1 MKAES
6 FGTLL
11 EATSRG
17 AILKSNTNRMP
28 TMVPDTVESSAVSTT
43 SALIHTGLLSVGLS
57 NLFWKGSELNV
68 EDPESLLLLAMALF
82 CIAIP
87 FQGLYILLSR
97 MIREYSNPVLVPASI
112 LMLASRCE
120 LVSYACGI
128 TGFCLMMLRTST
140 VLAATLIV
148 STILVIL
155 MARSALTTTVR

>member
-1 MKAES
+1 
-6 FGTLL
+6 
-11 EATSRG
+11 
-17 AILKSNTNRMP
+17 
-28 TMVPDTVESSAVSTT
+28 MVPDTVESSAVSTT

-68 EDPESLLLLAMALF
+68 EDPESLLLVAMALF

-128 TGFCLMMLRTST
+128 TGFCLMLLRTST
-140 VLAATLIV
+140 VLATTLIG

>member
-1 MKAES
+1 
-6 FGTLL
+6 
-11 EATSRG
+11 
-17 AILKSNTNRMP
+17 
-28 TMVPDTVESSAVSTT
+28 MVPDTVESSAVSTT

-128 TGFCLMMLRTST
+128 TGFCLMLLRTST
-140 VLAATLIV
+140 VLATTLIG

>member
-1 MKAES
+1 
-6 FGTLL
+6 
-11 EATSRG
+11 
-17 AILKSNTNRMP
+17 
-28 TMVPDTVESSAVSTT
+28 MVPDTVESSAVSTT

-68 EDPESLLLLAMALF
+68 EDPESLLLVAMALF